1 MRKILPRRSLGED
14 HRGEMGTILGLVLL
28 GMIVYVTCTALTPT
42 VAQSAKQAA
51 DNMDNYL
58 PGNNGSSLIKLS
70 GGVLWAML
78 PIGIIAVVLL
88 KMFGYV

>member
-14 HRGEMGTILGLVLL
+14 HRGEMGAILGLVLL
-28 GMIVYVTCTALTPT
+28 GMIVYVICTALTPT

-58 PGNNGSSLIKLS
+58 PGNSGSSLIKLS